1 MTAESPSPVP
11 EPGTPVRGSSTGRPV
26 MALLDLIG
34 RRWALRILWELHSA
48 ARPVTFRDL
57 RARCDNM
64 SSSLLTRRLH
74 ELTETRLVGRA
85 EAGYTLTESGNRL
98 LGHLRPISA
107 WADGWAAELGIERS
121 EAD

>member
-1 MTAESPSPVP
+1 
-11 EPGTPVRGSSTGRPV
+11 

-34 RRWALRILWELHSA
+34 RRWALRVLWELHSA
-48 ARPVTFRDL
+48 AHPVTFRDL

-74 ELTETRLVGRA
+74 ELTETRLVERVQ
-85 EAGYTLTESGNRL
+85 AGYTLTESGNRL

-107 WADGWAAELGIERS
+107 WADGWSAELGVEHPG
-121 EAD
+121 AD